1 MRFNIDRIEKS
12 GANLLG
18 PGERVEIW
26 FHGCPFNCLGCITQ
40 DRNRSSE
47 ALLNLSIGSVFNFI
61 MDSCVEGVTFS
72 GGEPL
77 MQIKPLIEL
86 SRMLKKNNYGI
97 ILYTGYTK
105 EQIEAMKDSSIILSF
120 VDTLIDGRYVM
131 KLDDNQPFRGSSNQ
145 RIINITKRYAEYY
158 SRIEKRES
166 TIMQNGPYLRLTGIP
181 DEQSK
186 SLWKHVKMKGKELW
200 IR

>member
-12 GANLLG
+12 SADLLG

-26 FHGCPFNCLGCITQ
+26 FHGCPFDCMGCITQ

-47 ALLNLSIGSVFNFI
+47 ALLDLSIESVFSFI
-61 MDSCVEGVTFS
+61 DESSVEGVTFS

-77 MQIKPLIEL
+77 MQIEPLIEL
-86 SRMLKKNNYGI
+86 SRMLKKKNYGI
-97 ILYTGYTK
+97 ILYTGYTI
-105 EQIEAMKDSSIILSF
+105 EQIETMKDSSIILSF
-120 VDTLIDGRYVM
+120 VDTLIDGRYVK

-145 RIINITKRYAEYY
+145 RIINITQRYADYY
-158 SRIEKRES
+158 ARTGNRES

-181 DEQSK
+181 DERCK
-186 SLWKHVKMKGKELW
+186 SLWKHVKMKGKGL
-200 IR
+200 